1 MYAYSMAH
9 LILGRAPD
17 LATRNPPR
25 RHALAREQEGLGP
38 LYGFRHRKL
47 HVTSFYV
54 KSALREAR
62 EGKSEMLAVG
72 SSDGCTILF
81 PTDER
86 YHRGGGSAPP
96 SSSAVDSDSDSV
108 ISGSEPQLP
117 PPRAQSDAPRVVDD
131 IPIYTNG
138 TPLVR
143 GHDREVGALTWTRGG
158 ELVTVGDDFL
168 VRCWRE
174 GEGARDLR
182 MGGEEGG
189 RRWGAGW
196 AEVEGG
202 YDDDDEE

>member
-1 MYAYSMAH
+1 MAH

-17 LATRNPPR
+17 LAGRNPPR
-25 RHALAREQEGLGP
+25 RQVAGREQEGLGP

-86 YHRGGGSAPP
+86 YHRGGGVAP
-96 SSSAVDSDSDSV
+96 SSAAVDTEPDLS
-108 ISGSEPQLP
+108 SGELQLP
-117 PPRAQSDAPRVVDD
+117 PPRTQIDAAPPSNGSRAAVDD

-143 GHDREVGALTWTRGG
+143 GHDREVGALTWTCGG

-168 VRCWRE
+168 
-174 GEGARDLR
+174 
-182 MGGEEGG
+182 
-189 RRWGAGW
+189 
-196 AEVEGG
+196 
-202 YDDDDEE
+202 